1 MHSRQWKN
9 EDNDLEVGVRL
20 VRLRKRKAN
29 RASVKTEIR
38 RVKRNGTVCGL
49 CVGFM
54 DHGVG
59 LGFLTVRRNHWRV
72 VTRTDR
78 EESGV
83 RLRGSCCSGPGECAG
98 LLAPEVGCG
107 EK

>member
-29 RASVKTEIR
+29 KASVKTEIR

-59 LGFLTVRRNHWRV
+59 LRFNCKEKPLEGSDTNGQR
-72 VTRTDR
+72 
-78 EESGV
+78 GV
-83 RLRGSCCSGPGECAG
+83 WGEVKG
-98 LLAPEVGCG
+98 KLLQWSR
-107 EK
+107 

>member
-1 MHSRQWKN
+1 MWA
-9 EDNDLEVGVRL
+9 LCGVH
-20 VRLRKRKAN
+20 
-29 RASVKTEIR
+29 
-38 RVKRNGTVCGL
+38 GPWC
-49 CVGFM
+49 
-54 DHGVG
+54 GVG
-59 LGFLTVRRNHWRV
+59 ILTVRRNHWRV